1 LRDGDNVVLAGVHT
15 VYAGQRVK
23 QARPLFD
30 GEADGGVAEPA
41 AALNAVTPINEAV
54 TPIHEAATPINAA
67 EAR

>member
-1 LRDGDNVVLAGVHT
+1 MVLAGVHT
-15 VYAGQRVK
+15 VYAGQSVK

-41 AALNAVTPINEAV
+41 AALNAVTPINEA
-54 TPIHEAATPINAA
+54 ATPINAA